1 MKNRLNITVD
11 DALVE
16 QAKRYAA
23 MHQTSLSQL
32 VEQYFKSLT
41 RPVRKKNILDLMKE
55 LPKPKGKVPEADLKG
70 PYYESR
76 KKKYGF

>member
-23 MHQTSLSQL
+23 KHKTSLSSL
-32 VEQYFKSLT
+32 IERYLKSLT
-41 RPVRKKNILDLMKE
+41 RPARKKNIIDLMKE
-55 LPKPKGKVPEADLKG
+55 LPKPKGEIPGSNVKEL
-70 PYYESR
+70 YYENR